1 MNVCLSGSRSIRQLP
16 PEAVDSLR
24 RIVELDASIDV
35 GDEPGGVDA
44 LFQMTLADWGYRNVT
59 VWHRGSKPRCNHGNW
74 PTHRVHGTYT
84 DRDRAMCSVAQYGL
98 AVWDDYSPGTKRNI
112 VQLGKRMRV
121 IRTDPAAGR
130 SLRRPAEILQ
140 RVPLWTGG
148 AVMADVLTS
157 PVTSLTRNEVFV
169 FGSNRAGFHGAGSAG
184 QACRGN
190 SDTDWRSDS
199 RFLRMKAAPE
209 GSVERVGEWAVFGVG
224 RGYQVGRTGR
234 SYAIETI
241 ERPGREYRRQT
252 PLADIATQL
261 RALVAFGVSRPDL
274 RFVVTPVGEGYS
286 GFTRSEMGHVWAEV
300 HTSIPIPASFRFVR
314 LPGGDVAMT

>member
-16 PEAVDSLR
+16 PGAVDSLR

-44 LFQMTLADWGYRNVT
+44 QFQMTLADWGYRNVT
-59 VWHRGSKPRCNHGNW
+59 VWHRGPEPRCNHGRW
-74 PTHRVHGTYT
+74 PTHHVHGTYT
-84 DRDRAMCSVAQYGL
+84 DRDRAMCSVARYGL
-98 AVWDDYSPGTKRNI
+98 AVWDGYSRGTKRNI
-112 VQLGKRMRV
+112 AQLGNRMRV
-121 IRTDPAAGR
+121 IRPAADG
-130 SLRRPAEILQ
+130 SFSRPAEIIQ

-148 AVMADVLTS
+148 TVMADVLTS
-157 PVTSLTRNEVFV
+157 PVTSLAHDEVFV

-199 RFLRMKAAPE
+199 RFLRIKGAAE
-209 GSVERVGEWAVFGVG
+209 GSAERVGEWAVFGVG

-286 GFTRSEMGHVWAEV
+286 GFTRSEMADVWAEV
-300 HTSIPIPASFRFVR
+300 HASIPIPASFKFVR
-314 LPGGDVAMT
+314 LPNGDVTMT